1 MNSIIV
7 ASEKPKTGKTMVGS
21 VLCSYL
27 QSKNIK
33 VGAISSLFDPQD
45 SESVI
50 PDWLKDIE
58 VIPGM
63 LGKAPKKTSSDLIG
77 RAGLEIKKLSKNS
90 LITESHLKTLEE
102 NKELAES
109 SESKLVY
116 VCDKD
121 SDISKIKEVL
131 GPSLLG
137 IVINNVPRYQIESLK
152 MSLQDSNPILGFIP
166 ENRYMVSSTV
176 DQYANHMKGKYL
188 YESER
193 KNDLILN
200 VLIGGIVL
208 DWSVLYYKSKQNV
221 LAIIRGDRP
230 DLHLGA
236 MQSGTVNALMLT
248 KAIEPIEYVY
258 YEAKKLEIPIIS
270 VETDTHETANLVE
283 GIVEKSVFDHPEKLN
298 KMVIEF
304 EKNMN
309 FDLVS
314 NLLETSTP

>member
-7 ASEKPKTGKTMVGS
+7 ASEKPKTGKTMVSS
-21 VLCSYL
+21 VLCTYL

-58 VIPGM
+58 VIPGI
-63 LGKAPKKTSSDLIG
+63 LGKAPKKASSDLIG

-90 LITESHLKTLEE
+90 LITESHLKTLGE

-109 SESKLVY
+109 SGARLVY

-121 SDISKIKEVL
+121 SDIPSIKEIL

-137 IVINNVPRYQIESLK
+137 IIMNNVPRYQLESLK
-152 MSLQDSNPILGFIP
+152 LSAQNSNSILGFIP

-176 DQYANHMKGKYL
+176 DQYVNHMNGKYL
-188 YESER
+188 YESR
-193 KNDLILN
+193 KKNDLILN

-208 DWSVLYYKSKQNV
+208 DWSVLYFKSKPDV

-236 MQSGTVNALMLT
+236 MQSGNVKALILT
-248 KAIEPIEYVY
+248 KGIEPIEYVY

-283 GIVEKSVFDHPEKLN
+283 GIVDKSVFDHPQKLS
-298 KMVIEF
+298 KMVNEF

-309 FDLVS
+309 YDLVS

>member
-1 MNSIIV
+1 
-7 ASEKPKTGKTMVGS
+7 
-21 VLCSYL
+21 
-27 QSKNIK
+27 
-33 VGAISSLFDPQD
+33 
-45 SESVI
+45 
-50 PDWLKDIE
+50 
-58 VIPGM
+58 
-63 LGKAPKKTSSDLIG
+63 
-77 RAGLEIKKLSKNS
+77 
-90 LITESHLKTLEE
+90 
-102 NKELAES
+102 
-109 SESKLVY
+109 
-116 VCDKD
+116 
-121 SDISKIKEVL
+121 
-131 GPSLLG
+131 
-137 IVINNVPRYQIESLK
+137 
-152 MSLQDSNPILGFIP
+152 
-166 ENRYMVSSTV
+166 MVSSTV

-304 EKNMN
+304 EKN
-309 FDLVS
+309 LCCK
-314 NLLETSTP
+314 